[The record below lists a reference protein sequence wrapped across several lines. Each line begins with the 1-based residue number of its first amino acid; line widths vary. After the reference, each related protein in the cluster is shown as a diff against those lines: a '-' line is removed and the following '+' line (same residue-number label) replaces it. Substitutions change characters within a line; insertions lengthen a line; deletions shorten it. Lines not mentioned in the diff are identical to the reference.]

1 MVTSSNTE
9 VRGGKPTSP
18 MAVGRVMAVEDPTR
32 LGRTEKS
39 VRGDMVTSPTA
50 ATATS
55 VEAHGSNVTSPTA
68 GVDMEVVARAGAT
81 ASLIAGGS
89 RARTNRARPGALRM
103 PGQPPGP
110 FAVEKTTRARTAMSG
125 RAAAQQE
132 QPALTPG
139 RLLLLP
145 RARETEPP

>member
-1 MVTSSNTE
+1 MVTNSNVE
-9 VRGGKPTSP
+9 AHGGKPTSP
-18 MAVGRVMAVEDPTR
+18 TAAGRITATSPTR
-32 LGRTEKS
+32 PDRIERL

-50 ATATS
+50 ATATG
-55 VEAHGSNVTSPTA
+55 VEADGSNVTNPTT
-68 GVDMEVVARAGAT
+68 GVDSEVVARAGAM

-89 RARTNRARPGALRM
+89 RARTDRARPGALRR

-110 FAVEKTTRARTAMSG
+110 LAVEQTTEGRIAMSG

-132 QPALTPG
+132 PPTLMPG